1 MRRGDFQKGV
11 GGVKMRDI
19 CVKNLTCSYEQKTIF
34 DNFDV
39 TFEQGKINVILGGS
53 GVGKTTLLNAIAGI
67 KSYEGQI
74 EGCEGGVSYIF
85 QKDRLIPSISVYKN
99 LDLILK
105 GVVKDKAERKRM
117 IEQTAVDL
125 EISDVLKSLPSEI
138 SGGQAQRVSMAR
150 AFLYPSDVMLLD
162 EPFKALDTALKT
174 RLIKQF
180 AALQEKKNKTVVFV
194 THAIDE
200 CLLLADDYFVFDDAP
215 VKIVL
220 QGKINSK
227 KSERKLTDKS
237 LEETRNLLLQAIV

>member
-1 MRRGDFQKGV
+1 MS
-11 GGVKMRDI
+11 DI
-19 CVKNLTCSYEQKTIF
+19 RVKNFTCSYEQKTIF

-125 EISDVLKSLPSEI
+125 EIFDVLKSLPSEI

-180 AALQEKKNKTVVFV
+180 SALQEKKNKTVVFV

-227 KSERKLTDKS
+227 KSERKLTDKA

>member
-1 MRRGDFQKGV
+1 
-11 GGVKMRDI
+11 MRDI
-19 CVKNLTCSYEQKTIF
+19 CVKNFTCSYEQKTIF

-125 EISDVLKSLPSEI
+125 EIFDVLKSLPSEI

-162 EPFKALDTALKT
+162 EPFKELDTALKT

-227 KSERKLTDKS
+227 KSERKLTDKA

>member
-1 MRRGDFQKGV
+1 MS
-11 GGVKMRDI
+11 DI
-19 CVKNLTCSYEQKTIF
+19 RVKNFTCSYEQKTIF

-39 TFEQGKINVILGGS
+39 IFEQGKINVILGGS

-227 KSERKLTDKS
+227 KSERKLTDKA
-237 LEETRNLLLQAIV
+237 LEETRNSLLQAIV

>member
-1 MRRGDFQKGV
+1 
-11 GGVKMRDI
+11 MRDI

-125 EISDVLKSLPSEI
+125 EIFDVLKSLPSEI

-227 KSERKLTDKS
+227 KSERKLTDKA
-237 LEETRNLLLQAIV
+237 LEETRNLLLQVIV

>member
-1 MRRGDFQKGV
+1 
-11 GGVKMRDI
+11 MRDI

-85 QKDRLIPSISVYKN
+85 QKDMLIPSISVYKN

-125 EISDVLKSLPSEI
+125 EIFDVLKSLPSEI

-227 KSERKLTDKS
+227 KSERKLTDKA
-237 LEETRNLLLQAIV
+237 LEETRNSLLQAIV

>member
-1 MRRGDFQKGV
+1 
-11 GGVKMRDI
+11 MRDI

-105 GVVKDKAERKRM
+105 GVVKDKVERKRM

-125 EISDVLKSLPSEI
+125 EIFDVLKSLPSEI

-227 KSERKLTDKS
+227 KSERKLTDKA

>member
-1 MRRGDFQKGV
+1 MS
-11 GGVKMRDI
+11 DI
-19 CVKNLTCSYEQKTIF
+19 RVKNLTCSYEQKTIF

-227 KSERKLTDKS
+227 KSERKLTDKA

>member
-1 MRRGDFQKGV
+1 
-11 GGVKMRDI
+11 MRDI

-105 GVVKDKAERKRM
+105 GVVKDKAERKSM

-125 EISDVLKSLPSEI
+125 EIFDVLKSLPSEI

-227 KSERKLTDKS
+227 KSERKLTDKA
-237 LEETRNLLLQAIV
+237 LEETRNSLLQAIV

>member
-1 MRRGDFQKGV
+1 
-11 GGVKMRDI
+11 MRDI

-105 GVVKDKAERKRM
+105 GVAKDKAERKRM

-227 KSERKLTDKS
+227 KSERKLTDKA

>member
-1 MRRGDFQKGV
+1 MS
-11 GGVKMRDI
+11 DI
-19 CVKNLTCSYEQKTIF
+19 RVKNFTCSYEQKTIF

-227 KSERKLTDKS
+227 KSERKLTDKA
-237 LEETRNLLLQAIV
+237 LEEIRNLLLQAIV

>member
-1 MRRGDFQKGV
+1 MS
-11 GGVKMRDI
+11 DI

-220 QGKINSK
+220 QGKINLK
-227 KSERKLTDKS
+227 KSERKLTDKA
-237 LEETRNLLLQAIV
+237 LEETRNSLLQAIV

>member
-1 MRRGDFQKGV
+1 
-11 GGVKMRDI
+11 MRDI

-117 IEQTAVDL
+117 VEQTAVDL
-125 EISDVLKSLPSEI
+125 EIFDVLKSLPSEI

-227 KSERKLTDKS
+227 KSERKLTDKA
-237 LEETRNLLLQAIV
+237 LEETRNSLLQAIV

>member
-1 MRRGDFQKGV
+1 
-11 GGVKMRDI
+11 MRDI
-19 CVKNLTCSYEQKTIF
+19 CVKNLTCSYEQKAIF
-34 DNFDV
+34 DNFDI

-227 KSERKLTDKS
+227 KSERKLTDKA
-237 LEETRNLLLQAIV
+237 LEETRNSLLQAIV

>member
-1 MRRGDFQKGV
+1 
-11 GGVKMRDI
+11 MRDI

-125 EISDVLKSLPSEI
+125 EIFDVLKSLPSEI

-227 KSERKLTDKS
+227 KSERKLTDKA
-237 LEETRNLLLQAIV
+237 LEETINSLLQAIV

>member
-1 MRRGDFQKGV
+1 MS
-11 GGVKMRDI
+11 DI
-19 CVKNLTCSYEQKTIF
+19 RVKNLTCSYEQKTIF
-34 DNFDV
+34 DNFEV

-125 EISDVLKSLPSEI
+125 EIFDVLKSLPSEI

-227 KSERKLTDKS
+227 KSERKLTDKA
-237 LEETRNLLLQAIV
+237 LEETRNSLLQAIV

>member
-1 MRRGDFQKGV
+1 MS
-11 GGVKMRDI
+11 DI
-19 CVKNLTCSYEQKTIF
+19 RVKNFTCSYEQKTIF

-220 QGKINSK
+220 QGEINSK
-227 KSERKLTDKS
+227 KSERKLTDKA

>member
-1 MRRGDFQKGV
+1 
-11 GGVKMRDI
+11 MRDI

-105 GVVKDKAERKRM
+105 GVVKDKAERKSM

-227 KSERKLTDKS
+227 KSGRKLTDKA

>member
-1 MRRGDFQKGV
+1 
-11 GGVKMRDI
+11 MRDI
-19 CVKNLTCSYEQKTIF
+19 CVKNLTCSYEQNTIF

-125 EISDVLKSLPSEI
+125 EIFDVLKSLPSEI

-227 KSERKLTDKS
+227 KSERKLTDKA
-237 LEETRNLLLQAIV
+237 LEETRNSLLQAIV

>member
-1 MRRGDFQKGV
+1 
-11 GGVKMRDI
+11 MRDI

-125 EISDVLKSLPSEI
+125 EIFDVLKSLPSEI

-162 EPFKALDTALKT
+162 EPFKELDTALKT

-227 KSERKLTDKS
+227 KSERKLTDKA

>member
-1 MRRGDFQKGV
+1 
-11 GGVKMRDI
+11 MRDI

-138 SGGQAQRVSMAR
+138 SGGQAQRVSVAR

-227 KSERKLTDKS
+227 KSERKLTDKA

>member
-1 MRRGDFQKGV
+1 MS
-11 GGVKMRDI
+11 DI
-19 CVKNLTCSYEQKTIF
+19 RVKNFTCSYEQKTIF

-215 VKIVL
+215 VRIVL

-227 KSERKLTDKS
+227 KNERRLTDKA
-237 LEETRNLLLQAIV
+237 LEETRNSLLQAIV

>member
-1 MRRGDFQKGV
+1 
-11 GGVKMRDI
+11 MRDI
-19 CVKNLTCSYEQKTIF
+19 CVKNLTCSYEQKAIF
-34 DNFDV
+34 DNFDI

-53 GVGKTTLLNAIAGI
+53 GVGKTTLLNAVAGI

-227 KSERKLTDKS
+227 KSERKLTDKA

>member
-1 MRRGDFQKGV
+1 MS
-11 GGVKMRDI
+11 DI
-19 CVKNLTCSYEQKTIF
+19 RVKNFTCSYEQKTIF

-125 EISDVLKSLPSEI
+125 EIFDVLKSLPSEI

-150 AFLYPSDVMLLD
+150 AFLYPSDVLLLD

-227 KSERKLTDKS
+227 KSERKLTDKA
-237 LEETRNLLLQAIV
+237 LEETRNSLLQAIV